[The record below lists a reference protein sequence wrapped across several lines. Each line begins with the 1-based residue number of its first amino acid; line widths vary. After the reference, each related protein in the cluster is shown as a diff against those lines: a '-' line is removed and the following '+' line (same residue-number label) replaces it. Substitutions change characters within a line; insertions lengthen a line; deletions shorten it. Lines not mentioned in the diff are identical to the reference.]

1 MSRPYVIYDTR
12 NEFHL
17 WQIGYINYK
26 FMVGVKSRR
35 ERYRYGCNRKIL
47 VDDDFKL
54 NSAFIGYLYPFFILT
69 KKQTPFDKGV

>member
-1 MSRPYVIYDTR
+1 
-12 NEFHL
+12 
-17 WQIGYINYK
+17 
-26 FMVGVKSRR
+26 MVGVKSRR
-35 ERYRYGCNRKIL
+35 GTSCNRKIL